1 MSVHTILI
9 ISYHFIVLHI
19 LLNIVI
25 TLKSQNLESNKV
37 IIIILLP
44 PHLLSILKLWFN
56 FIFGLNF
63 IFFCFKLIIHYHTQK
78 PTYLSSMG
86 NCLSRK
92 AEMPTSVVDSGDSPF
107 FTSPLPHCQQPHYPH
122 HPSSTLPPNWCSHL
136 RELCEVFHEV
146 HAIKIHSS
154 WIRTLTLV
162 LPIIVES
169 NSKLIVLLN
178 NWVTQ
183 EI

>member
-1 MSVHTILI
+1 M
-9 ISYHFIVLHI
+9 
-19 LLNIVI
+19 NIVI

-37 IIIILLP
+37 IIIIIILL

-78 PTYLSSMG
+78 PTYLGSMG

-107 FTSPLPHCQQPHYPH
+107 FISPFPHCQQPHYPH
-122 HPSSTLPPNWCSHL
+122 HPSSTLPPNWPSHL
-136 RELCEVFHEV
+136 RELCEVLHEV
-146 HAIKIHSS
+146 NAIKIHPS
-154 WIRTLTLV
+154 WIRTLTHV
-162 LPIIVES
+162 QPIIVES
-169 NSKLIVLLN
+169 NSKLIMLLK

>member
-1 MSVHTILI
+1 M
-9 ISYHFIVLHI
+9 
-19 LLNIVI
+19 NIVI

-37 IIIILLP
+37 IIIIILL

-78 PTYLSSMG
+78 PTYLGSMG

-92 AEMPTSVVDSGDSPF
+92 AEMPTLVVDSGDSPF
-107 FTSPLPHCQQPHYPH
+107 FTSPLPHCQQSHYPHYP
-122 HPSSTLPPNWCSHL
+122 TPPNWPSHL
-136 RELCEVFHEV
+136 REFCNVLCEVN
-146 HAIKIHSS
+146 AIKIHPS
-154 WIRTLTLV
+154 WIRTLTHVQL
-162 LPIIVES
+162 IIVES
-169 NSKLIVLLN
+169 NSRLIVLLN

>member
-1 MSVHTILI
+1 MLI
-9 ISYHFIVLHI
+9 ISYYFIVLHI

-37 IIIILLP
+37 IIIIIILL

-78 PTYLSSMG
+78 PTYLGSMG
-86 NCLSRK
+86 NCLSRT
-92 AEMPTSVVDSGDSPF
+92 AEMPTLVVDSGDSPF

-122 HPSSTLPPNWCSHL
+122 HPSSTLPPN
-136 RELCEVFHEV
+136 
-146 HAIKIHSS
+146 
-154 WIRTLTLV
+154 
-162 LPIIVES
+162 
-169 NSKLIVLLN
+169 
-178 NWVTQ
+178 
-183 EI
+183 